1 VNAGQP
7 PQEPIILPILING
20 ELIYA
25 APEDCHQIEYETGA
39 VVFIP
44 RLTAEHVAALSSAPR
59 SALDVL
65 DLDDITIF
73 LDRVAAAWSDAGN
86 PLRCEAIRLGAA
98 VTGFSPELMAED
110 HARLA
115 SALGRAKLYDI
126 VDADLGNS
134 LLLDHWMPYHS
145 VLLKA
150 RPVGRVLHV
159 MVGNVPLAGF
169 FTVIRSVLT
178 KNTTIAKLPSRDPVS
193 CLMFARAFHD
203 IDPGHPVTRSLSVV
217 YWPGGDPVEDELI
230 GASDVVCAWGGE
242 DSIDALK
249 RKIPRNTGFLEFG
262 PKESLMLIGP
272 PLDDVEHLAMR
283 AAFDISAYEQEAC
296 FSPQRI
302 FIEGDPG
309 PFVDHLAAW
318 LDKLL
323 VRLPVGR
330 RPLDQVA
337 HITRTRQTALF
348 EGCDVRHAPSGE
360 WTIVTCPQ
368 DDLERRDHPLGRT
381 VFVHRVASLVDVI
394 PHIHSEVQTIG
405 IHPWSRAL
413 DLADAATATG
423 ASRLTEVGLMTRH
436 RVGFTHDA
444 TQPLR
449 SLVRWVSIERGL
461 DHKGRHQG
469 LDRAAWENRLYV
481 TGPVSRQ

>member
-1 VNAGQP
+1 MNLGQHSRDTCT
-7 PQEPIILPILING
+7 LPILING
-20 ELIYA
+20 EPVYA
-25 APEDCHQIEYETGA
+25 KTEDCHRIEYETGA
-39 VVFIP
+39 TVLIP
-44 RLTAEHVAALSSAPR
+44 KLTADHVTALTSAPR
-59 SALDVL
+59 GALDEL

-73 LDRVAAAWSDAGN
+73 LDRVAAVWSDPDY
-86 PLRCEAIRLGAA
+86 PLRAEAVRLAAA

-110 HARLA
+110 HTRMAGA
-115 SALGRAKLYDI
+115 MSRAKLYGI
-126 VDADLGNS
+126 VDADLGNG
-134 LLLDHWMPYHS
+134 LLLDHWTPHHS

-150 RPVGRVLHV
+150 RPAGRVLHV

-178 KNTTIAKLPSRDPVS
+178 KNTTVAKLPSRDPVS
-193 CLMFARAFHD
+193 CLLFALAFRE
-203 IDPGHPVTRSLSVV
+203 IDPLHPVTRSLSVV

-230 GASDVVCAWGGE
+230 SASDVVCAWGGE

-262 PKESLMLIGP
+262 PKESLMLIGQP
-272 PLDDVEHLAMR
+272 FGDLEHLAMR

-302 FIEGDPG
+302 FVEGDPG
-309 PFVDHLAAW
+309 PFVGHLATW

-323 VRLPVGR
+323 ARLPVGR

-337 HITRTRQTALF
+337 HITRTRQLALF
-348 EGCDVRHAPSGE
+348 DGCDVRSAPGGE
-360 WTIVTCPQ
+360 WTIVTCP
-368 DDLERRDHPLGRT
+368 DGDLDRRDHPLGRT
-381 VFVHRVASLVDVI
+381 VFVHKVASLTAVM

-413 DLADAATATG
+413 DLADAATSTG
-423 ASRLTEVGLMTRH
+423 ASRLTEVGMMTRH

-461 DHKGRHQG
+461 DHKGRYQSRS
-469 LDRAAWENRLYV
+469 RAEFEHRLYV
-481 TGPVSRQ
+481 TGPVNAP

>member
-1 VNAGQP
+1 MNAGQP
-7 PQEPIILPILING
+7 PQVRRILPILING

-39 VVFIP
+39 VVLIP

-309 PFVDHLAAW
+309 PSSITSLPGSTSSSCGCRSAGARW
-318 LDKLL
+318 TRWPTSPAPG
-323 VRLPVGR
+323 RLPSLRAVMSGMRPAESGPLSPAR
-330 RPLDQVA
+330 RTISRDE
-337 HITRTRQTALF
+337 ITRWAGRCSFTGSPASWMSSRTSIPRSRRSESIRGAARSISPTR
-348 EGCDVRHAPSGE
+348 P
-360 WTIVTCPQ
+360 
-368 DDLERRDHPLGRT
+368 PLPEPPG
-381 VFVHRVASLVDVI
+381 
-394 PHIHSEVQTIG
+394 
-405 IHPWSRAL
+405 
-413 DLADAATATG
+413 
-423 ASRLTEVGLMTRH
+423 
-436 RVGFTHDA
+436 
-444 TQPLR
+444 
-449 SLVRWVSIERGL
+449 
-461 DHKGRHQG
+461 
-469 LDRAAWENRLYV
+469 
-481 TGPVSRQ
+481 